1 MSSYFPCP
9 KGCVSSAGSEDF
21 ITAKKV
27 STDARKSLSECMA
40 SEMILIEPEITPATN
55 FKMIITALEVIERP
69 AANFFSVIIFIF
81 VSNIL
86 AYFWCFYQPL
96 TTRRFFGYFC

>member
-1 MSSYFPCP
+1 MPHIQVLDQITID
-9 KGCVSSAGSEDF
+9 KIAAG
-21 ITAKKV
+21 
-27 STDARKSLSECMA
+27 
-40 SEMILIEPEITPATN
+40 
-55 FKMIITALEVIERP
+55 EVIERP